1 MFNPLDY
8 PVLVLV
14 VSLSTFWLSA
24 SIGRWLSKK
33 TRNLSEDGH
42 DDFQFVLGGT
52 LTFVGS
58 DHRLYLFDGCQP
70 LRSAQ
75 EL

>member
-42 DDFQFVLGGT
+42 DDF
-52 LTFVGS
+52 
-58 DHRLYLFDGCQP
+58 
-70 LRSAQ
+70 
-75 EL
+75 